1 MKLSEIKNH
10 LAQLEQIAFEL
21 PDGTLVP
28 SHFHVT
34 EVGEITKHF
43 IDCGGTVRHEKVANF
58 QLWNANDTDH
68 RLKPEKLL
76 NIIHLSESK
85 LGIPNLE
92 IEVEYQNE
100 TIGKYGL
107 DFDGVNFLL
116 TQKQTACLASDSCGI
131 PTEKLKVAL
140 SEIGTANSKATC
152 TPGGGCC

>member
-1 MKLSEIKNH
+1 MNLTQIKEH
-10 LAQLEQIAFEL
+10 LKNTSNVNFIL
-21 PDGTLVP
+21 PNGSLVP
-28 SHFHVT
+28 AHFHVT
-34 EVGEITKHF
+34 EVGLISKHF
-43 IDCGGTVRHEKVANF
+43 IDCGGTMRDEKVINF
-58 QLWNANDTDH
+58 QLWNANDIDH
-68 RLKPEKLL
+68 RLKSEKLL
-76 NIIHLSESK
+76 NIIHLSETK

-116 TQKQTACLASDSCGI
+116 IQKQTACLANDSCGI

-140 SEIGTANSKATC
+140 SEIGTVNSKDSC

>member
-1 MKLSEIKNH
+1 MNLTQIKEYLKNSDRVNF
-10 LAQLEQIAFEL
+10 IL
-21 PDGTLVP
+21 PNGTMVP
-28 SHFHVT
+28 EHFHVT
-34 EVGEITKHF
+34 EVGLIAKHF
-43 IDCGGTVRHEKVANF
+43 IDCGGTIREEKIVNF

-76 NIIHLSESK
+76 NIIHLSETK

-92 IEVEYQNE
+92 IKVEYQND

-116 TQKQTACLASDSCGI
+116 TLKQTACLATDSCGI
-131 PTEKLKVAL
+131 PQEKLKVSLAN
-140 SEIGTANSKATC
+140 IGISNTKASC